1 MLSLAILG
9 LIMDEPLHGY
19 EIRLRLQKLLG
30 ISGLI
35 SFGSLYPTLAKLN
48 HQGFV
53 SVEIVTPEIAPSSKP
68 KLTERKK
75 RKVYT
80 ITELGKQAF
89 SDKLSLSI
97 KKNAGDDRAFVAHL
111 AFIDH
116 ASKQDSE
123 NLVTNRKQVLNNRL
137 EIAPATKNRLL
148 KRWQE
153 VEVSYIQSQLKFL
166 ETLNIG
172 PDQ

>member
-68 KLTERKK
+68 KLTERKNVK
-75 RKVYT
+75 
-80 ITELGKQAF
+80 
-89 SDKLSLSI
+89 
-97 KKNAGDDRAFVAHL
+97 
-111 AFIDH
+111 FIR
-116 ASKQDSE
+116 
-123 NLVTNRKQVLNNRL
+123 LNRKQVLNNRL